1 MKRSL
6 VAALLICFAGH
17 VCFAGHAS
25 AADMPMPAPSPPP
38 LYLPE
43 ARTYN
48 WTGFYVGL
56 NGGGA
61 FGQSNWTDPALPATG
76 NFTVGGGLF
85 GGTVGANYQL
95 GGVVLGVEAD
105 GDWSNVSGTT
115 FNTSCVGVGCQTNS
129 DWLATARG
137 RVGYAWDRVL
147 VYGTAG
153 GALANV
159 QAAAGLF
166 PFSSST
172 QAGWTAGAGIEYAFA
187 PNWSAKVEYLFVDLA
202 NASCGTTNCGGTTTT
217 VSFNE
222 NIIRGGVNFKF
233 GWW

>member
-6 VAALLICFAGH
+6 VAALLI
-17 VCFAGHAS
+17 CFAGHAS

-76 NFTVGGGLF
+76 NFTVSGALF

-95 GGVVLGVEAD
+95 GSVVLGVEAD